1 MTQNHSKNRT
11 TNQGG
16 LKVKTNIKAGQTG
29 RPPAV
34 TDKRRKVDF

>member
-1 MTQNHSKNRT
+1 MTQNNSKNQA

-16 LKVKTNIKAGQTG
+16 LKVKTNIKAGEYG

-34 TDKRRKVDF
+34 TDKRR